1 MLFFLILGCVRIWLV
16 FKTAKTFTDSIYEYF
31 CFHIEM
37 APNGKI
43 LVTMLGDLVHKYR
56 QRYMQL
62 GLLEERFF
70 IWLSYWNKE
79 TAF

>member
-1 MLFFLILGCVRIWLV
+1 
-16 FKTAKTFTDSIYEYF
+16 
-31 CFHIEM
+31 M

-56 QRYMQL
+56 QRCMQL

-70 IWLSYWNKE
+70 LFDCRIGIKKLLSCMSVEKNMD
-79 TAF
+79 TQQG